1 MLLNLGFNDPYVL
14 VVNIIIVLFLVS
26 EIYNGYK
33 NGFLESGIRLI
44 GEIIA
49 IVAAYILAKP
59 LGVILYDKLPFFKFS
74 GLFEG
79 VYALNIILY
88 EVIAFFIVL
97 TVLMIAVKVIVKA
110 TGLVQ
115 KALSF
120 IMLFGVPNKILGSLL
135 GLVRGLVILYFAVFV
150 LKFGANLFGFTVK
163 ESLADD
169 ILNVPVLKQT
179 FGSTVD
185 SLNSIS
191 ELAHE
196 YKDVKN
202 KEEFNDQAMDIL
214 LKYDIISEKNLDIL
228 INSGK
233 ISYSEET
240 GAES

>member
-1 MLLNLGFNDPYVL
+1 MLLNLGFNDPYVI
-14 VVNIIIVLFLVS
+14 VVNIIIILFLVS

-33 NGFLESGIRLI
+33 NGFLESGVRLL

-49 IVAAYILAKP
+49 IIAAYILSKP
-59 LGVILYDKLPFFKFS
+59 LGVVLYDKLPFFKFG

-97 TVLMIAVKVIVKA
+97 VVLMIAVKVIVKA
-110 TGLVQ
+110 TGLIQ
-115 KALSF
+115 KLLSF

-135 GLVRGLVILYFAVFV
+135 GLVRGLIILYFAVFA

-169 ILNVPVLKQT
+169 ILNVPILKET
-179 FGSTVD
+179 FGNAVD

-196 YKDVKN
+196 YKDVSN
-202 KEEFNDQAMDIL
+202 KDEFNDQAMDIL
-214 LKYDIISEKNLDIL
+214 LKYDIISEENLEIL

-233 ISYSEET
+233 ISYSEDVD
-240 GAES
+240 AAS

>member
-1 MLLNLGFNDPYVL
+1 MLLNLGLDDPYVI
-14 VVNIIIVLFLVS
+14 VVNIIIILFLAS

-33 NGFLESGIRLI
+33 NGFLESGIRLL

-49 IVAAYILAKP
+49 IIASYILAKP
-59 LGVILYDKLPFFKFS
+59 LGVVLYDHLPFFKFS

-97 TVLMIAVKVIVKA
+97 TVFMIAVKVIVKA

-115 KALSF
+115 KLLSF

-135 GLVRGLVILYFAVFV
+135 GLVRGLIILYFAVFA
-150 LKFGANLFGFTVK
+150 LKFGANIFGFTVK

-169 ILNVPVLKQT
+169 ILNVPILKQT
-179 FGSTVD
+179 FGSFVD

-191 ELAHE
+191 ELAHD
-196 YKDVKN
+196 YKDVSN
-202 KEEFNDQAMDIL
+202 KEEFNDKAMDIL

-233 ISYSEET
+233 ISYSDDVV
-240 GAES
+240 SS